1 MDRGLRNSALGLG
14 LQLQSPSGGCRFR
27 KFQRVL
33 SPDKGGGR
41 HGDFHPNFSM
51 ESLCGLLPRSDRQP
65 HSREGPSLGMFAG
78 LLSLGDLWSS
88 AWNKL
93 IDRFNLARAIR
104 EDFSYPYFLVFLLL
118 SGIGKLYALP
128 ICLACAAK
136 AINNMHTSMLNERD

>member
-1 MDRGLRNSALGLG
+1 
-14 LQLQSPSGGCRFR
+14 
-27 KFQRVL
+27 
-33 SPDKGGGR
+33 
-41 HGDFHPNFSM
+41 
-51 ESLCGLLPRSDRQP
+51 
-65 HSREGPSLGMFAG
+65 MFAG